1 MTPFI
6 QARNITLVFKS
17 KTREPVTAL
26 SNFSLEVGRGEF
38 VSIVGPSGCGKST
51 FLNILLGL
59 LRPEAG
65 EMRLNGTPIA
75 GPSQERAMVFQ
86 EFGLLPWRTVR
97 ANVELGL
104 ERKGIPSAESA
115 QRAAEVI
122 RLVGL
127 QGLERHCPHE
137 LSGRMTRRSAIARR
151 LAQAP
156 T

>member
-1 MTPFI
+1 MPPCI
-6 QARNITLVFKS
+6 QSINISVVFKP
-17 KTREPVTAL
+17 KNREAVTAL
-26 SNFSLEVGRGEF
+26 NDFNLEVAKGEF

-104 ERKGIPSAESA
+104 ELKGIPSTERS
-115 QRAAEVI
+115 QR
-122 RLVGL
+122 
-127 QGLERHCPHE
+127 
-137 LSGRMTRRSAIARR
+137 
-151 LAQAP
+151 
-156 T
+156 

>member
-65 EMRLNGTPIA
+65 EMRLNGTPIS
-75 GPSQERAMVFQ
+75 GPSQERAIVI
-86 EFGLLPWRTVR
+86 EVVGTLPLRTS
-97 ANVELGL
+97 
-104 ERKGIPSAESA
+104 SA
-115 QRAAEVI
+115 
-122 RLVGL
+122 
-127 QGLERHCPHE
+127 
-137 LSGRMTRRSAIARR
+137 T
-151 LAQAP
+151 
-156 T
+156 

>member
-6 QARNITLVFKS
+6 QARKLALVFKS

-26 SNFSLEVGRGEF
+26 RNFSLEVGRGEF

-86 EFGLLPWRTVR
+86 EFGPTAMENGARQCR
-97 ANVELGL
+97 IGF
-104 ERKGIPSAESA
+104 GA
-115 QRAAEVI
+115 QRHPV
-122 RLVGL
+122 RG
-127 QGLERHCPHE
+127 
-137 LSGRMTRRSAIARR
+137 
-151 LAQAP
+151 
-156 T
+156 